1 MSLKQPLWRA
11 IGFGLAAG
19 AAAWV
24 FSQWDGALRLV
35 LLLAIAVA
43 WIAWSVPGLSVKLL
57 DRAIHRVRAF
67 HWRHEEGRH
76 HAFGGVPLRVEDDGR
91 QVWIGGDGLKRV
103 LASRDSDEVLAARH
117 AGRWRRHADGELLL
131 RVDTVVDVLAN
142 GPGRL
147 DPRTIRLRR
156 YLEREVLFPAAERR
170 RRRQA
175 S

>member
-1 MSLKQPLWRA
+1 MSLKRPLWRA

-24 FSQWDGALRLV
+24 FAQWEGALRLV
-35 LLLAIAVA
+35 LLLAIVMA
-43 WIAWSVPGLSVKLL
+43 WIAWSLPNLGVTLL
-57 DRAIHRVRAF
+57 DRAVHRMRAF
-67 HWRHEEGRH
+67 HWREQEGRH

-91 QVWIGGDGLKRV
+91 QVWLGGDGLKRV
-103 LASRDSDEVLAARH
+103 LASSDSDDVLAARH

-131 RVDTVVDVLAN
+131 RVDAVVDVLAH

-156 YLEREVLFPAAERR
+156 YLERELLFPAAERR